1 MKEYTAKQ
9 LEDAVAAL
17 YVDACLHLPAS
28 VKELLY
34 AFGNPYIIENFEKN
48 GRIPLCQDTG
58 LAAVYLEIG
67 QDAHITGDLPAAV
80 NEGVRRAVKEGY
92 LRSSIVADP
101 LRRTNTGDNTP
112 AFLYYD
118 LVPGDGLRITVA
130 PRGFGCEN
138 KARIAM
144 LAPADGLEGVR
155 AFVLETA
162 RLAVPDACPPVM
174 IGVGLGGNFD
184 RAALLSKKAVLR
196 EGPNPDPYYAALE
209 EELYEKTKKFSL
221 GVHILQAPTHI
232 AGLPC
237 AVSIGCHSLRWASR
251 SLEPIG
257 S

>member
-1 MKEYTAKQ
+1 MREYSAKQ
-9 LEDAVAAL
+9 LEDAAARL
-17 YVDACLHLPAS
+17 YADACLRLPAW
-28 VKELLY
+28 VEERLR
-34 AFGNPYIIENFEKN
+34 AFGNPYIIENFETN
-48 GRIPLCQDTG
+48 GNIPLCQDTG

-67 QDAHITGDLPAAV
+67 QDAHITGSIPEAV
-80 NEGVRRAVKEGY
+80 NAGIRRAVKDAY
-92 LRSSIVADP
+92 LRASIVADP
-101 LRRTNTGDNTP
+101 LRRENTGDNTP

-118 LVPGDGLRITVA
+118 LVPGDTVKITVA

-144 LAPADGLEGVR
+144 LAPADGLDGVK

-196 EGPNPDPYYAALE
+196 PTPHPDPFYAALE
-209 EELYEKTKKFSL
+209 EELFAQVKKFAI
-221 GVHILQAPTHI
+221 GVRINTAPTHI

-237 AVSIGCHSLRWASR
+237 AVSVGCHSLRTASEV
-251 SLEPIG
+251 LA
-257 S
+257 